1 MKFSKPFAALLT
13 AASIATAI
21 ATTSTAFAS
30 DQVPGEVQNVA
41 LVGGTIYTAA
51 GEPIEGGILV
61 IENGKI
67 KAVGKD
73 IDVPEGFE
81 QLDVSGKRV
90 YPGLIE
96 ASTDVGL
103 AEIDAVRTTID
114 YSEEGPVNPNAV
126 AAVAV
131 NPDSEIIPTT
141 RANGVLLTHS
151 HPSGGIVSGQGS
163 LMQLDGWTWEDMTVA
178 RSTGLILN
186 WPNMLPRQSFFFA
199 AAPEEQMSRRDEQLQ
214 QIEDL
219 FDTAERYKLA
229 RENESIDFDARYE
242 AMIPFLEGERPIFVD
257 ANESQQIQLAV
268 AFCQR
273 RGLKMVLLGG
283 RDAGKVTEVL
293 KAADVPVILIGTQR
307 SPGARDAS
315 YDEAYRLPAVLHEA
329 GVKFAIASD
338 RRNSMARNLPYHVG
352 AAIGFGLPEDVAL
365 ACVTSH
371 AAEIL
376 GVSDRVGTLEAG
388 KDATLFVADGD
399 IFETPTQVTHAWIGG
414 RRTDLSS
421 RHTQLNDKYKQRYG
435 QE

>member
-1 MKFSKPFAALLT
+1 MAKQGYHHGNLAQALVDATLVLIEKKGPTGFTVSEAAKRAGVTPAAVYRHFDGREALIAECARQGYGIFAKAMET
-13 AASIATAI
+13 AYDSGQPSAMASFEATGRAYL
-21 ATTSTAFAS
+21 AFARAH
-30 DQVPGEVQNVA
+30 PGHYVA
-41 LVGGTIYTAA
+41 MFESGISVNRSPELHAA
-51 GEPIEGGILV
+51 
-61 IENGKI
+61 
-67 KAVGKD
+67 A
-73 IDVPEGFE
+73 
-81 QLDVSGKRV
+81 
-90 YPGLIE
+90 
-96 ASTDVGL
+96 
-103 AEIDAVRTTID
+103 
-114 YSEEGPVNPNAV
+114 
-126 AAVAV
+126 
-131 NPDSEIIPTT
+131 T